1 MQLQNRAINTPQKT
15 FATDAESVERE
26 MILSRVRQQLNGD
39 TFADSHNIS
48 SNGIQLLQRAWDI
61 LQNDNDKNFI
71 SLKLDVLY
79 VLSDTYLQRQAFDK
93 IELYHVPLLELSR
106 QQKDIRKEILAL
118 ICKAVLL
125 SISSDYKEAM
135 TLFLE
140 AYDKSRSVD
149 ARPHAARCLI
159 NIGTIYAN
167 LFNYDA
173 AQSRYSDVLRDY
185 NDVIDVP
192 TRAAVRLNVGNL
204 FYAGEKYSASLT
216 FLKQGLALAQEF
228 DLSAICAHAHA
239 LICRSLLALNHF
251 EEAVVHENAAED
263 IIGVS
268 SINIP
273 GRSIH
278 FLNVAEIAFKRLQ
291 VKQGNYFAIKGIAV
305 ARRVNDDSTEL
316 RGFAL
321 LARAFEKEKQF
332 DSAFR
337 AQKIYAGRQADY
349 LKMQRKMHALDLEIR
364 YSLNEKQR
372 RIEDLLRENEYQS
385 NLLEKTAQIEQ
396 QNEQLREINAE
407 LQQFAYITAHDL
419 KEPLRMIGSF
429 TQIIQQQYAAQLN
442 PESAAPFRFIGEGVT
457 RMSALL
463 DALLQ
468 YAIIGRT
475 NVEPEPVNADEVAR
489 IAMTNLKIVIEET
502 VTQISF
508 AQLPVV
514 RASLSL
520 LVQLF
525 QNLIS
530 NGIKFRRPDTI
541 PQIVISAEKFNE
553 KQWLFKIKD
562 NGIGIDKQH
571 LDRIFII
578 FQRLHARE
586 KYEGT
591 GIGLAIC
598 QKIIRQFGG
607 KIWVESVLGEGSTF
621 CFTLPVADLQE

>member
-1 MQLQNRAINTPQKT
+1 MQLQSKT
-15 FATDAESVERE
+15 LGLTKKKPVFDENNSDRDMV
-26 MILSRVRQQLNGD
+26 LSRVRQLLTNEVL
-39 TFADSHNIS
+39 FDSPNVS
-48 SNGIQLLQRAWDI
+48 FGSVQLLQQAWDI
-61 LQNDNDKNFI
+61 VQNDNTQEI
-71 SLKLDVLY
+71 VPLKLDILY
-79 VLSDTYLQRQAFDK
+79 ALTDTYLQRQAFDK
-93 IELYHVPLLELSR
+93 IELYHTPLLELSR
-106 QQKDIRKEILAL
+106 SRQDLRKEILAL

-125 SISSDYKEAM
+125 SISSDYKEALS
-135 TLFLE
+135 LFLE
-140 AYDKSRSVD
+140 AYEKSLSVQ
-149 ARPHAARCLI
+149 ARHQAARCLI

-173 AQSRYSDVLRDY
+173 AQTRYNDVLRDY
-185 NDVIDVP
+185 NDVIDAS
-192 TRAAVRLNVGNL
+192 TRAAINLNVGNL
-204 FYAGEKYSASLT
+204 LYAGEKHEESL
-216 FLKQGLALAQEF
+216 LHLSRGLMLAEEF
-228 DLSAICAHAHA
+228 NFTEISAHAHA
-239 LICRSLLALNHF
+239 LICRSLLALDRF
-251 EEAVVHENAAED
+251 EEAVEHDRLAEE
-263 IIGVS
+263 IISVS

-273 GRSIH
+273 GRAIH
-278 FLNVAEIAFKRLQ
+278 FLNVAEIAYSRQLMNE
-291 VKQGNYFAIKGIAV
+291 GNYFAIKGIAV

-316 RGFAL
+316 RGFSL
-321 LARAFEKEKQF
+321 LANAFEEEKRF
-332 DSAFR
+332 DLAFR
-337 AQKIYAGRQADY
+337 AQKIYARCQAEY

-372 RIEDLLRENEYQS
+372 RIEELLRENQYQS
-385 NLLEKTAQIEQ
+385 VLLEKTFQIEQ

-429 TQIIQQQYAAQLN
+429 TQIIQQQYAAQNN
-442 PESAAPFRFIGEGVT
+442 PETIAPFRFISEGVT

-475 NVEPEPVNADEVAR
+475 NIQPESVNTNEVVR
-489 IAMTNLKIVIEET
+489 IAMTNLKIIIEET
-502 VTQISF
+502 GTIITF
-508 AQLPVV
+508 DELPPVH
-514 RASLSL
+514 ASLSL

-530 NGIKFRRPDTI
+530 NPIKFRRVGVAPHITI
-541 PQIVISAEKFNE
+541 SSEKFNGRFR
-553 KQWLFKIKD
+553 LFKIKD

-598 QKIIRQFGG
+598 QKIVRQFGG

-621 CFTLPVADLQE
+621 CFTLPYSDEVG

>member
-1 MQLQNRAINTPQKT
+1 MQLQNKI
-15 FATDAESVERE
+15 TDAAKRNPIFDEVNIGRDS
-26 MILSRVRQQLNGD
+26 ILSRVRQLMSNDLLLDGH
-39 TFADSHNIS
+39 TVSFA
-48 SNGIQLLQRAWDI
+48 GVQLLQQAWDI
-61 LQNDNDKNFI
+61 VQNDNDNDIFT
-71 SLKLDVLY
+71 LKLDILY
-79 VLSDTYLQRQAFDK
+79 ALTDTYLQRQAFDK
-93 IELYHVPLLELSR
+93 IELYHTPLLELSR
-106 QQKDIRKEILAL
+106 RRHDVRKEILAL

-125 SISSDYKEAM
+125 SISSDYKEALS
-135 TLFLE
+135 LFME
-140 AYDKSRSVD
+140 AYEKSRSVQ
-149 ARPHAARCLI
+149 AHHHAARCLI

-173 AQSRYSDVLRDY
+173 AQTRYNDVLRDY
-185 NDVIDVP
+185 KDVIDAP
-192 TRAAVRLNVGNL
+192 THAAVHLNIGNL
-204 FYAGEKYSASLT
+204 SYASEQYAASL
-216 FLKQGLALAQEF
+216 FHLKQGLKLAQEF
-228 DLSAICAHAHA
+228 DFTEISAHAHA
-239 LICRSLLALNHF
+239 LICRSLLALNRF
-251 EEAVVHENAAED
+251 EEAVEHEQLAEE
-263 IIGVS
+263 IIAVS

-278 FLNVAEIAFKRLQ
+278 FLNVAQIAFKRQL
-291 VKQGNYFAIKGIAV
+291 VKQGNYFAIKGIAA
-305 ARRVNDDSTEL
+305 ARRVIDDSTEL

-321 LARAFEKEKQF
+321 LANAFEDEKRF
-332 DSAFR
+332 DLAFR
-337 AQKIYAGRQADY
+337 AQKIYAQRQADY

-372 RIEDLLRENEYQS
+372 RIEELLRENQYQS
-385 NLLEKTAQIEQ
+385 ILLEKTYQIEQ

-429 TQIIQQQYAAQLN
+429 TQIIQQQYASQNNQETAV
-442 PESAAPFRFIGEGVT
+442 PFRFISEGVT

-468 YAIIGRT
+468 YAVIGRT
-475 NVEPEPVNADEVAR
+475 NIQPEPVNTNDVVH
-489 IAMTNLKIVIEET
+489 IAMTNLKIVLEET
-502 VTQISF
+502 NTTIVF
-508 AQLPVV
+508 DNLPVV

-520 LVQLF
+520 LAQLF

-530 NGIKFRRPDTI
+530 NAIKFRRYDVLPNIT
-541 PQIVISAEKFNE
+541 ISAEKFNDRFL
-553 KQWLFKIKD
+553 LFKIKD

-591 GIGLAIC
+591 GIGLSIC
-598 QKIIRQFGG
+598 QKIVRQFGG

-621 CFTLPVADLQE
+621 CFTLPEMS